1 MQKTVLL
8 TNLKKLTNEKT
19 TWQIKFS
26 LFLFIFNFLL
36 WTKYNKNSILFY
48 FVLFFVLFYFIF
60 FGPFFPK
67 QIYTKLQLTTITQII
82 LWIIWKLCFVH
93 YHSKIMIAIWLKS
106 HLIIWFCSIWWNC
119 SKTSNHNNNTSKKK
133 NQETHKHT
141 NKKSPSHSPSM
152 LLTIVAKRGDR

>member
-26 LFLFIFNFLL
+26 LFLFIFNFFL
-36 WTKYNKNSILFY
+36 WTKYNENSILFY
-48 FVLFFVLFYFIF
+48 FVLFFVLFFFF

-133 NQETHKHT
+133 IKKHINIQTKNPLPTH
-141 NKKSPSHSPSM
+141 P
-152 LLTIVAKRGDR
+152 VCFWQ